1 MTLTKADLVDS
12 LVQELNVSRKD
23 AVSYSELIFETIKET
38 LQQGTNV
45 KISGFG
51 NWNVRD
57 KRSRVGRNPQTGE
70 AMEISSRKVVTFKP
84 SQILRDILN
93 GGLALQTKQIP

>member
-23 AVSYSELIFETIKET
+23 AVSYSELIFETIKGT
-38 LQQGTNV
+38 LERGEHV

-57 KRSRVGRNPQTGE
+57 KRSRVGRNPQTGQ
-70 AMEISSRKVVTFKP
+70 AMEIASRKVVTFKP

-93 GGLALQTKQIP
+93 NGESLQAKQLP